1 VKPLNRIPWNEGTI
15 LMTLTADKFLWYT
28 MRLVVLLAL
37 NIVIGCGSAPIECPE
52 TGDCTP
58 KEEQETVDMTQ
69 AGWSAAKRLLP
80 GGRLDALAFQTGFP
94 EIGVYTIQL
103 GLLQSYVHSPT
114 ETTRARAEIVWSL
127 RGNNVR
133 RLVDCVSGL
142 SISGLAESVNV
153 KIYDDSNF
161 NGNAQSAYNVSL
173 QVGRGVRPAVERPPT
188 LVASED
194 SVNDSGYYI
203 TTFADPQ
210 EVVIA
215 PVDSGIISV
224 MVTVSPNVGQVV
236 PEYGVI
242 VEQRNGTGVGSTLLK
257 RYDPRQAD
265 FVPLAPG
272 TNAIWLI
279 QDPVSVL
286 TNFWTVTYGIDG

>member
-1 VKPLNRIPWNEGTI
+1 
-15 LMTLTADKFLWYT
+15 

-37 NIVIGCGSAPIECPE
+37 TTLVGCDSKPIECPE

-58 KEEQETVDMTQ
+58 EEEQETVDMTQ
-69 AGWSAAKRLLP
+69 AGWSASKRLIP

-103 GLLQSYVHSPT
+103 GLLQSYIHGPT
-114 ETTRARAEIVWSL
+114 QTTRARAEIVWSL

-161 NGNAQSAYNVSL
+161 NGNLDAAYNVSL
-173 QVGRGVRPAVERPPT
+173 QVGKGVRPAVERPPT
-188 LVASED
+188 LVASEG

-203 TTFADPQ
+203 TQSADPQ
-210 EVVIA
+210 EIVVA
-215 PVDSGIISV
+215 QPDAGIISV
-224 MVTVSPNVGQVV
+224 MVTVSPDVGGAIA
-236 PEYGVI
+236 EYGVI
-242 VEQRNGTGVGSTLLK
+242 VEQRNGSGVGSTLLK

-265 FVPLAPG
+265 FVPIAPG

-279 QDPVSVL
+279 QNPL
-286 TNFWTVTYGIDG
+286 LLQTNFWTVTYGIDG

>member
-1 VKPLNRIPWNEGTI
+1 
-15 LMTLTADKFLWYT
+15 
-28 MRLVVLLAL
+28 
-37 NIVIGCGSAPIECPE
+37 
-52 TGDCTP
+52 
-58 KEEQETVDMTQ
+58 MTQ
-69 AGWSAAKRLLP
+69 PGWSASKRLVP
-80 GGRLDALAFQTGFP
+80 GGRLDSLAFQTGFP
-94 EIGVYTIQL
+94 EIAVYTIQL

-173 QVGRGVRPAVERPPT
+173 QVGKGVRPAVERPPT
-188 LVASED
+188 LVASEG
-194 SVNDSGYYI
+194 SVNDSGYYL
-203 TTFADPQ
+203 TNNADPQ
-210 EVVIA
+210 EIVIA
-215 PVDSGIISV
+215 QPDAGIISV
-224 MVTVSPNVGQVV
+224 MVTVSPDVGIALA
-236 PEYGVI
+236 EYNVI
-242 VEQRNGTGVGSTLLK
+242 VEQRNGTGVGATLLK

-279 QDPVSVL
+279 QNPALLQNSY
-286 TNFWTVTYGIDG
+286 WTVTYGVDG